1 MTEENLFPT
10 VASLKP
16 NSGLI
21 KLGNK
26 TVKITDYPGH
36 KYYYGQL
43 ISTLPQC
50 LGMVFILDS
59 TDKLAFKKAA
69 EELYELMALRQPK
82 ELLIFCNKQ
91 DLPFAK
97 KIMMIESELSTEM

>member
-1 MTEENLFPT
+1 MTETEMHPT
-10 VASLKP
+10 LASLKP
-16 NSGLI
+16 NTGTV
-21 KLGNK
+21 KVGNK
-26 TVKITDYPGH
+26 MIKITDYPGH
-36 KYYYGQL
+36 RYYYGQL
-43 ISTLPQC
+43 ISTLPHS
-50 LGMVFILDS
+50 LGMIFMLDS

-82 ELLIFCNKQ
+82 HLLIFCNKQ